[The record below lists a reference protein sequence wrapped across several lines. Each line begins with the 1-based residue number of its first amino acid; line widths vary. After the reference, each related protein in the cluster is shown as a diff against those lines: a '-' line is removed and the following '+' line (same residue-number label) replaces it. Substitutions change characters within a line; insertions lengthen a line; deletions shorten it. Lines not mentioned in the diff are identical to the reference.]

1 MFKTLARR
9 PRRGR
14 RRDARDARPPL
25 RARAGRQRDRR
36 RTQERR
42 RVDGSV
48 RPAPFLRMVKT
59 PSPTRAFA
67 LCAGTLHSI
76 DQYLNI
82 KLLNT
87 KVVDAARHPQL
98 VAVTSVLLP
107 APALL
112 LSSPR
117 SCFSAVPRP
126 LCRNL
131 LGSQVFVR
139 GSVVRYIQIP
149 AADVDTE
156 LLRVSPRPCDARA
169 RAPTRAFPAQARRVP
184 EGEREGV
191 GRRRTAR
198 PGRPRARIVLRTG
211 LALSSGDPRCGPR
224 ARAMQSE
231 FRAWRGSRVQTSRIY
246 LELT

>member
-14 RRDARDARPPL
+14 RRDARDVRPPF
-25 RARAGRQRDRR
+25 RARAGRQRDRG

-42 RVDGSV
+42 RADGSV
-48 RPAPFLRMVKT
+48 RPAPFFRMLKT
-59 PSPTRAFA
+59 PSRPQAFA

-117 SCFSAVPRP
+117 SCSRPCLNRFAGTSSVRRSSSAVPSSDISRSP
-126 LCRNL
+126 PRTSTPSSCASR
-131 LGSQVFVR
+131 R
-139 GSVVRYIQIP
+139 AP
-149 AADVDTE
+149 AT
-156 LLRVSPRPCDARA
+156 RARA
-169 RAPTRAFPAQARRVP
+169 RRLARS
-184 EGEREGV
+184 
-191 GRRRTAR
+191 RRRQDACR
-198 PGRPRARIVLRTG
+198 KAS
-211 LALSSGDPRCGPR
+211 AK
-224 ARAMQSE
+224 A
-231 FRAWRGSRVQTSRIY
+231 
-246 LELT
+246 